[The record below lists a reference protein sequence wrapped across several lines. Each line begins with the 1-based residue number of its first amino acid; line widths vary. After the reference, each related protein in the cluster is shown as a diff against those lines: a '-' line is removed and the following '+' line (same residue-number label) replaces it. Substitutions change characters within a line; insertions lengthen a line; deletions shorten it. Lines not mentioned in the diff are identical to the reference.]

1 MPVRGATIIFLLFFC
16 GLLFTGCVSDEEGP
30 VGTATPEEWNHTST
44 TVSSGAN
51 QKYVYAKSLVPLEI
65 PGFVL
70 ESRAKE
76 PMSFWAEPYH
86 VHSYWTPENTSK
98 FNGSIK
104 SLSVD
109 VFVYSDREEGLAW
122 YRAFETDSD
131 GPLTIQG
138 IDTAYRFRGGV
149 AEIVFIRDDII
160 FYSSSVSDRRSA
172 GSVPEEGAA
181 REAAVTGA
189 KMLIK
194 NIS

>member
-1 MPVRGATIIFLLFFC
+1 MPVRGATIMFLLFFC
-16 GLLFTGCVSDEEGP
+16 GLLFMGCVSDESGP
-30 VGTATPEEWNHTST
+30 VGTTTPKEKNHTPT
-44 TVSSGAN
+44 TVSTGIN
-51 QKYVYAKSLVPLEI
+51 QKYAYARSLVPEEI

-86 VHSYWTPENTSK
+86 FRGYWTPENTSE
-98 FNGSIK
+98 FYGSVK

-109 VFVYSDREEGLAW
+109 VFVYNDTEEAVAW
-122 YRAFETDSD
+122 YRTFETDSD
-131 GPLTIQG
+131 GPLIIQG

-149 AEIVFIRDDII
+149 AQIVFMRDDII
-160 FYSSSVSDRRSA
+160 ILSSSVADRSSA
-172 GSVPEEGAA
+172 VSEEGAA

-189 KMLIK
+189 EMLIK